1 MLFLISLVVWLQ
13 DLSEAHL
20 LIFVLNHLFEN
31 VSHHFFTLKS
41 FLFPVVQSM
50 KLYPLNESLGSSHS
64 GPQIL
69 VNHIVSITRSPLYT
83 KCCIVL

>member
-31 VSHHFFTLKS
+31 VSHHF
-41 FLFPVVQSM
+41 
-50 KLYPLNESLGSSHS
+50 
-64 GPQIL
+64 L
-69 VNHIVSITRSPLYT
+69 V
-83 KCCIVL
+83 